1 MKIKFFI
8 AVLVSCLFM
17 TGCTNMKNIQDLTYI
32 VAIGMDYNQETKQ
45 YTAYIQGLNFANVAK
60 QEGSRPVEPIPIY
73 IASATGETL
82 NLAVSKLY
90 SKSEPP
96 LFFGHV
102 TTLVLS
108 KNIVTHQF
116 NEVIKEVGRNRSLRS
131 TLRVLTT
138 EEDIE
143 EVFNIKALFNYPAV
157 YTVLFKKG
165 DTELFQ
171 DELKPSNLMTFLRE
185 YNEPMGTTKLPSVK
199 IDPETWQADKSYPVL
214 YFDGFAIFQQQ
225 KYIKSLSFKDS
236 VYLNWLSEK
245 NVSLTQRVEEAG
257 ELAAVVKIAAPKMKI
272 KYADGTET
280 PKMTIE
286 LSARADLLEKVK
298 DLPLDRLTKLI
309 EEDMKEKLKAIYA
322 DGVANNA
329 DVLNVGKRWF
339 RENPQ
344 KYRSLAANRE
354 FYLEESSLQDIK
366 VNVQIFHFNSYK
378 YQPTG
383 SGAFR

>member
-32 VAIGMDYNQETKQ
+32 VAIGMDYNQETEQ

-245 NVSLTQRVEEAG
+245 NVSLTQRVEDAG

-322 DGVANNA
+322 DGVANKA

-383 SGAFR
+383 SGSFR

>member
-8 AVLVSCLFM
+8 AVLVSSLFM
-17 TGCTNMKNIQDLTYI
+17 AGCTNLKNIQDLTYI

-60 QEGSRPVEPIPIY
+60 QEGSRPVEPIPIF
-73 IASATGETL
+73 IASETGETL

-102 TTLVLS
+102 STLVLS

-143 EVFNIKALFNYPAV
+143 EVFNIRALFNYPAV

-199 IDPETWQADKSYPVL
+199 IDPETWQADKNYPVL

-245 NVSLTQRVEEAG
+245 NVSLTQRVEDAG
-257 ELAAVVKIAAPKMKI
+257 ELAAVVKIATPKMKI

-298 DLPLDRLTKLI
+298 DLPVDRLTKLI
-309 EEDMKEKLKAIYA
+309 EEEMKEKLKAIYA
-322 DGVANNA
+322 DGVTNKA
-329 DVLNVGKRWF
+329 DVLNVGKRWY
-339 RENPQ
+339 REHPK
-344 KYRSLAANRE
+344 KYRSLAANRQ

-383 SGAFR
+383 SGSFR